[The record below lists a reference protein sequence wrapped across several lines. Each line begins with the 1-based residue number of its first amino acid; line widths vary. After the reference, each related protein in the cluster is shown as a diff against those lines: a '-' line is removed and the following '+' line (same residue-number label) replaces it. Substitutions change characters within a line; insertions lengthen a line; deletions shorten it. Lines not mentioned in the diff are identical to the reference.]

1 MFDSNHVE
9 HPYHFVLR
17 KKVTEATK
25 SRVNLTI
32 TQLSFLCSK
41 LDGKKKKHYKGTYRG
56 FHDRVYDKSF
66 VIWVH
71 TLSEAEIMVLICNS
85 L

>member
-25 SRVNLTI
+25 IYGEFN
-32 TQLSFLCSK
+32 
-41 LDGKKKKHYKGTYRG
+41 H
-56 FHDRVYDKSF
+56 
-66 VIWVH
+66 
-71 TLSEAEIMVLICNS
+71 NS
-85 L
+85 IIFPML